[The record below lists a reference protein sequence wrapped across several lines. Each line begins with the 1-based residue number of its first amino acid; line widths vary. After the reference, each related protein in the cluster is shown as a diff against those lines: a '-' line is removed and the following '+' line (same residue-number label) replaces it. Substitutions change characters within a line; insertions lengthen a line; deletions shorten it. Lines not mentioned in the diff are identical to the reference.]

1 MIQPYA
7 EAIAGLPI
15 ADKDLAALRNIVL
28 NAAYEHRTLD
38 SQALI
43 TICEDQGSGALAA
56 RLIDANGLAF
66 SFTRRQ
72 SEAELARRDL
82 GMAIEVLS
90 ARPELDAAL
99 EAATA
104 RLAEHWDDTRFAEQM
119 RLQQARREADAKLAS
134 LAERAGDGD

>member
-90 ARPELDAAL
+90 ARPELDAA
-99 EAATA
+99 TA

>member
-1 MIQPYA
+1 
-7 EAIAGLPI
+7 
-15 ADKDLAALRNIVL
+15 
-28 NAAYEHRTLD
+28 
-38 SQALI
+38 
-43 TICEDQGSGALAA
+43 
-56 RLIDANGLAF
+56 
-66 SFTRRQ
+66 
-72 SEAELARRDL
+72 
-82 GMAIEVLS
+82 VLS